1 MCDRK
6 KIINKQKI
14 NIMKKLFVVI
24 AATFISASSLMAQ
37 DKYFTKSGRINFL
50 SKAPLENID
59 GNHKSVTCVLDSKTG
74 NMQFAVLMKGFEF
87 EKALMQ
93 EHFNENYVESHKFPK
108 AEFKGQVVNN
118 TEITYAKDGTYSAR
132 VKGTL
137 TMHGQSKEVET
148 IGSVVVKAGK
158 LQASAEFTVL
168 LSDFKIEVPKVV
180 KDNVSNTV
188 KINVDCSLEPL
199 KS

>member
-1 MCDRK
+1 
-6 KIINKQKI
+6 
-14 NIMKKLFVVI
+14 MKKLFVIVAI
-24 AATFISASSLMAQ
+24 TFISTSSLLAQ
-37 DKYFTKSGRINFL
+37 DKYYTKSGRITFV

-59 GNHKSVTCVLDSKTG
+59 GNHKSVTCVLDTKTG

-93 EHFNENYVESHKFPK
+93 EHFNENYIESHKFPK
-108 AEFKGQVVNN
+108 AEFKGQVINNSEVNY
-118 TEITYAKDGTYSAR
+118 TKDGSYSAK

-137 TMHGQSKEVET
+137 TMHGETKEIET
-148 IGSVVVKAGK
+148 IGSVVVRSGK
-158 LQASAEFTVL
+158 VQASAEFTVL
-168 LSDFKIEVPKVV
+168 LSDFKIEIPKVV

-199 KS
+199 KG

>member
-1 MCDRK
+1 
-6 KIINKQKI
+6 
-14 NIMKKLFVVI
+14 MKRLFVIIITSFV
-24 AATFISASSLMAQ
+24 TTSSLVAQ
-37 DKYFTKSGRINFL
+37 DKFFTKSGRINFV

-59 GNHKSVTCVLDSKTG
+59 GNHKSVTCVLDTKTG

-118 TEITYAKDGTYSAR
+118 QEINYAKDGTYQAK

-137 TMHGQSKEVET
+137 VMHGETKEVET
-148 IGSVVVKAGK
+148 TGNIVVKSGK
-158 LQASAEFTVL
+158 LQAGADFTLL
-168 LSDFKIEVPKVV
+168 LSDFKIEIPKVV
-180 KDNVSNTV
+180 KENISNTV
-188 KINVDCSLEPL
+188 KIIVDCTLEPL
-199 KS
+199 KG